1 MKNTLPAI
9 DLIIHHA
16 HIFDPIDGFLPSTA
30 LAVGCERILALGS
43 DQEIL
48 GLKDASTRMIDARGH
63 LLLPGFTDSH
73 THYWKYVQRQLEV
86 NLEDCYSLAE
96 TLQRV
101 REKVQEL
108 PEGSWITGGGWNYN
122 LWPRGEYPHRC
133 QLDEI
138 STRHFIALDSKD
150 WHTCW
155 VNTPVIQLIGLS
167 PDKPY
172 PGAKQLAIHPI
183 SGEFTGLLEEKARLA
198 VYDFLPGWDYRRLQ
212 NKYPEVLKQFH
223 QYGITAVHSVETA
236 NEFRISQ
243 DARRANELGVR
254 IFWYFPYQLLDHAQ
268 SLAIGQGV
276 GDEYLQISGIKM
288 FVDGAFGSQTAELSE
303 NYDGLTHAG
312 TEVMTDSELQD
323 VVEAAVANRLSCA
336 IHAIGDRAVQKTLK
350 VLGKFSERSQQ
361 YDLRHRIEHA
371 QLIQPNDIPLFKQ
384 YHIYASVQ
392 PIHLAYDIPIIRKYL
407 SNRAHLTYPF
417 GQLHRQG
424 ARLLFGSDIPVEN
437 FNPWLGIYTAMERKY
452 LFKEDEPTFFPEH
465 KLDLV
470 SCLQAYT
477 INPAEAVGMNNRL
490 GRIQQGMLADFFLCN
505 QDIFEVSAE
514 QLKDTRSILT
524 VMGGKVYFEDTAF
537 LY

>member
-1 MKNTLPAI
+1 MKSTFPTV
-9 DLIIHHA
+9 DLIVHHTR
-16 HIFDPIDGFLPSTA
+16 IFDPIDGFLPSTA

-48 GLKDASTRMIDARGH
+48 DLKKTSTRVIDARGH
-63 LLLPGFTDSH
+63 LLLPGFTDAH

-86 NLEDCYSLAE
+86 NLEDCHSLSE

-101 REKVQEL
+101 REKVRES

-122 LWPRGEYPHRC
+122 LWPTGEYPDRR

-155 VNTPVIQLIGLS
+155 VNTPVLKMMGISL
-167 PDKPY
+167 DKPY
-172 PGAKQLAIHPI
+172 PDAKQLAFHPV
-183 SGEFTGLLEEKARLA
+183 SGQFTGLLEEKARLA
-198 VYDFLPGWDYRRLQ
+198 VYNFLPRWDYRRLKD
-212 NKYPEVLKQFH
+212 KYPEVLKQFH
-223 QYGITAVHSVETA
+223 QFGITGVHSVETA
-236 NEFRISQ
+236 DEFRISQ
-243 DARRANELGVR
+243 EARLADQLGMR
-254 IFWYFPYQLLDHAQ
+254 IFWYFPHQLLDQAK
-268 SLAIGQGV
+268 SLGIGQGI
-276 GDEYLQISGIKM
+276 GDEYLQINGIKM

-312 TEVMTDSELQD
+312 TEVMTEAELQEI
-323 VVEAAVANRLSCA
+323 VAAAVANRLSCA
-336 IHAIGDRAVQKTLK
+336 VHAIGDRAVQKTLH
-350 VLGKFSERSQQ
+350 VLGKFSEKSQHFG
-361 YDLRHRIEHA
+361 LRHRIEHA
-371 QLIQPNDIPLFKQ
+371 QLIQPNDIPLFKK

-407 SNRAHLTYPF
+407 SNRAQFTYPF
-417 GQLHRQG
+417 GELRRQG

-452 LFKEDEPTFFPEH
+452 LFREDEPTFFPAH

-477 INPAEAVGMNNRL
+477 INPAEVVGMSHPL
-490 GRIQQGMLADFFLCN
+490 GRIQPGMLADFFLCN
-505 QDIFEVSAE
+505 QDIFEVRAE

-524 VMGGKVYFEDTAF
+524 VIGGKVYYEDHEF